1 MARPTSQSRRREAT
15 SASSSTKSTIG
26 DASTPRSDTN
36 RPLSSK
42 PNSASTADISPL
54 GLDVELGS
62 HALDAAFRFTQ
73 KRIDHAFFKYRGVA
87 AVQDLLGY
95 LLQSPSMYFK
105 PFSFFLGD
113 AGNNTTMA
121 QT

>member
-1 MARPTSQSRRREAT
+1 
-15 SASSSTKSTIG
+15 
-26 DASTPRSDTN
+26 
-36 RPLSSK
+36 
-42 PNSASTADISPL
+42 
-54 GLDVELGS
+54 LGS

-121 QT
+121 QTRYQAISGDVLATKLGLPGSPFRFVALNGSRSQRRFPRAGNQRPAITR